1 MHDASHC
8 PTPTPGIRMTPSI
21 VRAALLAGALSLA
34 SCGGDTPTSPDVR
47 SASDL
52 RLLHVAP
59 GTPALATTQASFWA
73 VKGRNA
79 GIDLWY
85 HALPGRSDSTKFLE
99 LRLGGASLDRRP
111 DGTPFAPG
119 DSVLITLQV
128 TDAVHLVV
136 DYQPSGLR
144 FSATDLPKL
153 RMFYS
158 FCGDDLNYDGVVD
171 GEDDRIASQLSI
183 WKQEAAG
190 QSWFRLSSLVVKD
203 TKQVEAQIAGFT
215 GYAIM
220 Y

>member
-1 MHDASHC
+1 
-8 PTPTPGIRMTPSI
+8 MTSWT
-21 VRAALLAGALSLA
+21 RWAALAAGVLLLA
-34 SCGGDTPTSPDVR
+34 SCGGGETPTSPGER
-47 SASDL
+47 PASDL
-52 RLLHVAP
+52 RLLRVSPNAP
-59 GTPALATTQASFWA
+59 PLATMQASFWA

-79 GIDLWY
+79 GVDLWY

-111 DGTPFAPG
+111 DGTPFAQG

-144 FSATDLPKL
+144 FSANDLPKL
-153 RMFYS
+153 KMFYS

-171 GEDDRIASQLSI
+171 SADDVIASQLSI
-183 WKQEAAG
+183 WKQESAG
-190 QSWFRLSSLVVKD
+190 QSWFRLSSIVAKD
-203 TKQVEAQIAGFT
+203 AKQVEAQIAGFT